1 MKIIHTA
8 ELPAER
14 VVKCPKGGFTSNRLV
29 VESEAMGY
37 SMTKTIVHPGQSHR
51 WHYKHHLET
60 CYCIDGKGVL
70 TNEDT
75 KESWEIAPDTTYVLD
90 RHDAH
95 TFEALEE
102 TTLICVFNP
111 PLEGGELHDEQDSY
125 PWRSP
130 VYSVIAVPLEKVTAN
145 DYNPNSVAPPEMAL
159 LETSIWE
166 DGYTQPV
173 VVVYDSENDQ
183 YVVVDG
189 FHRYLTLKNS
199 PRILERERGL
209 LPVVILDKAVHD
221 RMASTIRHNR
231 ARGSHNIELM
241 SVIVSELVEMGK
253 GDAWICK
260 HIGMSPDELL
270 RLKQITG
277 LASLFSGKEF
287 SKSWEVDQLD
297 EIEPTLQEEDEKGL
311 DFN

>member
-14 VVKCPKGGFTSNRLV
+14 IVKCPKGGFTSNRLV
-29 VESEAMGY
+29 VESDAMGY

-60 CYCIDGKGVL
+60 CYCVNGKGVL
-70 TNEDT
+70 INEST
-75 KESWEIAPDTTYVLD
+75 KESWEITPDTTYVLD

-95 TFEALEE
+95 SFEALEE
-102 TTLICVFNP
+102 TALICVFNP
-111 PLEGGELHDEQDSY
+111 PLEGGELHDEEDSY

-173 VVVYDSENDQ
+173 VVVYDSDNDQ